1 MLNNE
6 QLEKQLKVL
15 SELKEVGTDDFFYT
29 RLRARM
35 ENESGNFA
43 WAFRL
48 KPVWLMTVLL
58 LMLVFNGWMLVA
70 NNQTSV
76 TSPVHDAIA
85 SLAVQYESN
94 TVVNY

>member
-15 SELKEVGTDDFFYT
+15 KELKEVGTDDFFYT

-35 ENESGNFA
+35 GKELENNA

-48 KPVWLMTVLL
+48 KPVWVMTVLL
-58 LMLVFNGWMLVA
+58 IMLAFNGWMLA
-70 NNQTSV
+70 SNMQSSETTPND
-76 TSPVHDAIA
+76 DAIA
-85 SLAVQYESN
+85 SMAFQYESN
-94 TVVNY
+94 IVGNY

>member
-35 ENESGNFA
+35 ENESGN
-43 WAFRL
+43 
-48 KPVWLMTVLL
+48 
-58 LMLVFNGWMLVA
+58 
-70 NNQTSV
+70 S
-76 TSPVHDAIA
+76 D
-85 SLAVQYESN
+85 
-94 TVVNY
+94 